1 MPNSNAFHSSCW
13 ILYRSSHWLTETDF
27 CSILKISLHLPQN
40 EQKEWTA
47 VSLTPAFIPQNTYYP
62 FVIIKPLFLGYGNFF
77 ESEFIPGHA
86 LGVQITKNAQISW
99 NLRNHIL
106 ATVVWEK
113 QQKTPNQ
120 ILLFCMLFVFQE
132 TLEYK
137 MVFCFYEPFIL
148 AVLRLPNQVTFAD
161 V

>member
-1 MPNSNAFHSSCW
+1 MHFIHRAGYCIDLVTGWQKQTSALFW
-13 ILYRSSHWLTETDF
+13 RSLCTS
-27 CSILKISLHLPQN
+27 LKMSKKNGL
-40 EQKEWTA
+40 A

-62 FVIIKPLFLGYGNFF
+62 FVIIKPLLLGYGNFF